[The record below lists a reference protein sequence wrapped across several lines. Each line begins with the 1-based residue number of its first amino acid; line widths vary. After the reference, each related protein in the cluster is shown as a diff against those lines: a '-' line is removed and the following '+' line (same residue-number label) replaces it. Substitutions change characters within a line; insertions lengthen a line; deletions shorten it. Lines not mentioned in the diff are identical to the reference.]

1 MSAKKPKPASLI
13 ESYHLLAYDVLDST
27 NDEARRLARGGA
39 SHGAVIWAKR
49 QTKGRGRMGRAWISD
64 EGNLFV
70 SLLLQPPVELI
81 DASQFSFV
89 TALAVAEALQPVVAE
104 VGKLSLKWPNDILL
118 DGRKLGGILLE
129 TEPAEEE
136 GRFWLIAGIGINVE
150 NCPPQSEVAY
160 PATCL
165 KQAGIEIISAKIV
178 LSRLLP
184 HFVECYDRW
193 MTKGFGP
200 IRDEWL
206 TLAHDLGK
214 PAVVMSGKEE
224 YRGLFAGIDA
234 QGRMQMDLQDG
245 TRMHLTSGDFLL
257 ES

>member
-1 MSAKKPKPASLI
+1 MTAKKKPASLI
-13 ESYHLLAYDVLDST
+13 ESYHLLAYDVVDST
-27 NDEARRLARGGA
+27 NEEARRLARGGA

-49 QTKGRGRMGRAWISD
+49 QIRGKGRLGREWISD

-81 DASQFSFV
+81 DAAQFSFV
-89 TALAVAEALQPVVAE
+89 TALAVVEALQPVVSE
-104 VGKLSLKWPNDILL
+104 VGTLSLKWPNDILL
-118 DGRKLGGILLE
+118 NGRKLGGILLE

-150 NCPPQSEVAY
+150 NAPTDGEVLY

-193 MTKGFGP
+193 MAKGFEP
-200 IRDEWL
+200 IRKEWL
-206 TLAHDLGK
+206 KLAHGLNQ
-214 PAVVMSGKEE
+214 PASVMSGKEE
-224 YRGLFAGIDA
+224 YSGTFIGIDA
-234 QGRMQMDLQDG
+234 QGRMQMTLADG
-245 TRMHLTSGDFLL
+245 TLMHLTSGDVLHHP
-257 ES
+257 